1 MSSTANIWARNGG
14 VYFGFESE
22 DTEGSSPPLER
33 ARLIR
38 YVGDRHIITV
48 GPNGSGK
55 TRRLLLPNLADLTDW
70 SVIVVDPKGE
80 LAHMTGMHRSQ
91 NGRRIIVLNP
101 FNAFGIPSTG
111 FNPIAALDRRHEE
124 FPDDA
129 MGLAEALIRVEGKE
143 PHFSQSAQDL
153 VCALIMYVRIVLRDP
168 DPSLA
173 DVRAMLGQSSSS
185 LRNMVASRS
194 VDFTRPGENKPRT
207 IPGMKAAA
215 IIANCPELEF
225 KAARFEDLNAE
236 NRELQSV
243 VSTALT
249 QTRWL
254 DSRPVKEDLRKPA
267 IDFGILKQEPATVY
281 LILPARRLG
290 THSTWLRL
298 MIASIMQPL
307 MKDTHKSKVPVLL
320 MLDEFAQLGHLPVIE
335 QSLALMRG
343 YGLKLWAVFQ
353 DFAQAKDIYGER
365 WQSFLGNAGVLQAF
379 APQDP
384 FTAKE
389 LSEAMGQKTAYTLS
403 ASGAGL
409 APQISETQIPVPFM
423 LPQELRNM
431 DEGFSMILSHK
442 LKAPASAFMPFP
454 NQLPHMKAICALDPS
469 T

>member
-1 MSSTANIWARNGG
+1 MAPGIWGRNGG
-14 VYFGFESE
+14 VYLGYESE
-22 DTEGSSPPLER
+22 TTEGQPPPLDDG
-33 ARLIR
+33 RLLR

-70 SVIVVDPKGE
+70 SVLVVDPKGE
-80 LAHMTGMHRSQ
+80 LAHMTGTHRRQ
-91 NGRRIIVLNP
+91 RGNNIVVLNP
-101 FNAFGIPSTG
+101 FGEFGIPSDG
-111 FNPIAALDRRHEE
+111 FNPIAALDPGSQD

-153 VCALIMYVRIVLRDP
+153 VCALIMYARIVLVDA
-168 DPSLA
+168 SLA
-173 DVRAMLGQSSSS
+173 DVRAMLGQDSAT
-185 LRNMVASRS
+185 LRAMVTQRL
-194 VDFTRPGENKPRT
+194 VKYRGRDVYGV
-207 IPGMKAAA
+207 IAAGIRA
-215 IIANCPELEF
+215 GCPELEF
-225 KAARFEDLNAE
+225 KAARFSDLGPE

-254 DSRPVKEDLRKPA
+254 DSRPIKADLSKPS
-267 IDFGILKQEPATVY
+267 IDFGVMKQEPTSVY

-298 MIASIMQPL
+298 MIASILQPL
-307 MKDTHKSKVPVLL
+307 LKDTRASSVPVLL

-353 DFAQAKDIYGER
+353 DFAQARSIYEER
-365 WQSFLGNAGVLQAF
+365 WLSFVGNTGVLQAF
-379 APQDP
+379 APQDHQ
-384 FTAKE
+384 TAKD
-389 LSEAMGQKTAYTLS
+389 LSEAMGQKTAHPIA
-403 ASGAGL
+403 ASGSGPSPDL
-409 APQISETQIPVPFM
+409 SIGQIAVPFM

-442 LKAPASAFMPFP
+442 LKAPASAYMPYP
-454 NQLPHMKAICALDPS
+454 TALPYMQAICALDPS
-469 T
+469 RPVR